1 LIIFK
6 NASNSQVMD
15 LQGGNDENGTLI
27 LSWNEEDDV
36 EA

>member
-1 LIIFK
+1 
-6 NASNSQVMD
+6 MD